1 MPKAIWYHLVNGSA
15 ILTDLHPKKGST
27 SAISRAPTYRRYNPW
42 SGNSLIAKHD

>member
-15 ILTDLHPKKGST
+15 ILTALHQQMGST

-42 SGNSLIAKHD
+42 NGNSLIATHD